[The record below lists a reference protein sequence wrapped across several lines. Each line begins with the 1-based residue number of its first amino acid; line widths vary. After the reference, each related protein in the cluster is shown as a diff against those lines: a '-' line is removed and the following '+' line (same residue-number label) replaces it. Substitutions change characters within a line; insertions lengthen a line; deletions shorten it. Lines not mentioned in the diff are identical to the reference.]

1 MQIADGF
8 LALCISFFRP
18 AGRKNEI
25 QKCIVPQGVTTM
37 QQAFLTVDLGF
48 GDSGKGSI
56 VDFLTRI
63 HAAHTVVRYNGGAQ
77 AAHRV
82 VTDGPNPREHVFAQ
96 FGSGTL
102 AGAATHLSR
111 FMLLDP
117 LAMVAEAQHLQ
128 ALGVPDAFDRTTI
141 DERALVITPL
151 QRAANRLKE
160 LARGDGRHGS
170 CGMGIGETMIDYL
183 EHGQRVLFAG
193 DLRSPDVLRTKL
205 HFLHE
210 INLAKIQAL
219 LPGLPDSDDA
229 AREQSPLRDPDW
241 PGWLVEEYIAF
252 ARYARIVPS
261 AFLHSILRRPGAV
274 IFEGAQG
281 VLLDEWRGF
290 HPYTTWSTTT
300 FANAE
305 TLLAEAGAT
314 ATRLGVIRCYMT
326 RHGPGPFVT
335 EDPTLELPEQHN
347 GRNRWQG
354 PFRVGHFDA
363 LAIRYAAE
371 VTGGVDEVALTHQ
384 DVAARHELRLC
395 QAYQL
400 DGQRVERLEPG
411 PARDLQHQEQLTRRL
426 LRARPVYDAPGVDWQ
441 AVVEQTTGAPI
452 TLASYGPTAL
462 DKFLSQH
469 HPARDHVTHKRGT
482 PR

>member
-1 MQIADGF
+1 VNHI
-8 LALCISFFRP
+8 
-18 AGRKNEI
+18 
-25 QKCIVPQGVTTM
+25 IV
-37 QQAFLTVDLGF
+37 VDLGY
-48 GDSGKGSI
+48 GDAGKGAV
-56 VDFLTRI
+56 VDWLCSPFGN
-63 HAAHTVVRYNGGAQ
+63 APVHTVVRFNGGAQ
-77 AAHRV
+77 AAHNV
-82 VTDGPNPREHVFAQ
+82 LTPDGRHHAFAQ
-96 FGSGTL
+96 FGSGSFTP
-102 AGAATHLSR
+102 GVRTHLSR
-111 FMLLDP
+111 FVVVDP
-117 LAMVAEAQHLQ
+117 LALAAEAWHLASVGIHD
-128 ALGVPDAFDRTTI
+128 ALDRLTVDRDALL
-141 DERALVITPL
+141 ATPYH
-151 QRAANRLKE
+151 QAANRARE
-160 LARGDGRHGS
+160 LARGQNRHGS
-170 CGMGIGETMIDYL
+170 CGMGIGETASYALCHPADAPRAGDCATPRTLTRKLATLAERLADELGPLDTPPLADLCDAYRVFAAKVPLVDPDYL
-183 EHGQRVLFAG
+183 SRVLHAG
-193 DLRSPDVLRTKL
+193 P
-205 HFLHE
+205 
-210 INLAKIQAL
+210 
-219 LPGLPDSDDA
+219 
-229 AREQSPLRDPDW
+229 
-241 PGWLVEEYIAF
+241 
-252 ARYARIVPS
+252 
-261 AFLHSILRRPGAV
+261 AV
-274 IFEGAQG
+274 FEGAQG

>member
-1 MQIADGF
+1 
-8 LALCISFFRP
+8 
-18 AGRKNEI
+18 
-25 QKCIVPQGVTTM
+25 M

-141 DERALVITPL
+141 DERALVITPF

-160 LARGDGRHGS
+160 LAGGDGRHGS

-183 EHGQRVLFAG
+183 EHGQRALFAG

-261 AFLHSILRRPGAV
+261 AFLHSLLRRPGAV

-300 FANAE
+300 LENAE
-305 TLLAEAGAT
+305 RLLDEAGYT
-314 ATRLGVIRCYMT
+314 GDLTRIGITRAYAT
-326 RHGPGPFVT
+326 RHGAGPLVT
-335 EDPTLELPEQHN
+335 EDAALTRALPDPSN
-347 GRNRWQG
+347 SFGAWQRG
-354 PFRVGHFDA
+354 FRVGWLDMIMLKYA
-363 LAIRYAAE
+363 LE
-371 VTGGVDEVALTHQ
+371 VTGPLDQLAVTCLDRLAELPDLRVCRRYSYDSFSIDRIARSPVPHALDYQERITNRL
-384 DVAARHELRLC
+384 ARCAPVLEALADPSALL
-395 QAYQL
+395 QL
-400 DGQRVERLEPG
+400 LE
-411 PARDLQHQEQLTRRL
+411 RDLGVPIGL
-426 LRARPVYDAPGVDWQ
+426 LS
-441 AVVEQTTGAPI
+441 E
-452 TLASYGPTAL
+452 GPTAAE
-462 DKFLSQH
+462 KQAISIA
-469 HPARDHVTHKRGT
+469 PPRG
-482 PR
+482 